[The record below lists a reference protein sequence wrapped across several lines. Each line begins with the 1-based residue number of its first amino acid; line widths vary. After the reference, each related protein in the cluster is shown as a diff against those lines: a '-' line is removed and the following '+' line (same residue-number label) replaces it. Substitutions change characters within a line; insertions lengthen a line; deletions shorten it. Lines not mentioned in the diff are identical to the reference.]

1 MEPKKFYR
9 SRTDKVFAGVCGGLA
24 EYFSVDTLVVRL
36 LFLALV
42 IVAGG
47 GFLAYI
53 ILWIIT
59 PEKPIDY
66 SQFQNSPTMENKP
79 SPENKQSS
87 YEQPQ
92 DSQEKSKNDPF
103 HYPPRKHKDRGS
115 LIGGLVLI
123 TLGVL
128 FLADEFIP
136 HVSFSDL
143 WPIILVVI
151 GIGLLINSFSNKK
164 N

>member
-9 SRTDKVFAGVCGGLA
+9 SRTDKVLAGVCGGLA
-24 EYFSVDTLVVRL
+24 EYFNVDPVLIRL
-36 LFLALV
+36 LAVALV
-42 IVAGG
+42 IVGG
-47 GFLAYI
+47 GGLLAYI

-66 SQFQNSPTMENKP
+66 AQFQNSSNMENKQTSNEEP
-79 SPENKQSS
+79 KSS
-87 YEQPQ
+87 Q
-92 DSQEKSKNDPF
+92 DNQKNDPF
-103 HYPPRKHKDRGS
+103 KYPPRKHKDRGH

-143 WPIILVVI
+143 WPLLLVVI
-151 GIGLLINSFSNKK
+151 GIGLLINNFSARK
-164 N
+164 NNQ